1 MGLIKQTDRVYIF
14 PYEEERDRPNLG
26 YILGDRWSLAVD
38 AGHSADH
45 VREFYRALEEKGL
58 PLPALTVL
66 THWHWDHTFGMHMI
80 HGLSL
85 ANEKTNEYLKAFR
98 DRIEKEGP
106 GFFLEM
112 HPSIRREYLGGAA
125 VTVVPADMTFRGEMC
140 LDPGGCPVRVF
151 EAPSPHTSD
160 CTLIEVPG
168 EKLLFLGDADCGT
181 FPDWVKDRDRARALI
196 DTIGRTGAEICVPGH
211 WIALTAA
218 QVIRDLADDD

>member
-1 MGLIKQTDRVYIF
+1 MELYRLSDRVYIF

-106 GFFLEM
+106 GFFLGM
-112 HPSIRREYLGGAA
+112 HPSIRREYLRGAA
-125 VTVVPADMTFRGEMC
+125 VTVVPADMTFRGQMC

-160 CTLIEVPG
+160 CTLVEVPA

-181 FPDWVKDRDRARALI
+181 FPDWVKDRNRSRALI
-196 DTIGRTGAEICVPGH
+196 DTIGRTGAEKCVPGH
-211 WIALTAA
+211 WTVLTAA